1 MNKNQIRIMLIED
14 NPGDFRL
21 IHEMLKTTAVQFK
34 MDYSDQLSK
43 GLKLLEM
50 KEFDVLILDL
60 GLPDCQGLETLKKT
74 RAKVSGIPI
83 VVLTGLADEAIGIR
97 AIQDG
102 AQDYLV
108 KGQIDGNLLARTIR
122 YSIERKRIE
131 KELQKAHDE
140 LECRVKERTAELAI
154 LNDQLKAEIEIRKQ
168 VERSLQ
174 ESKERYRTVA
184 DFTYDW
190 EDWLDPN
197 GKYIYVS
204 PSCEWITGYRPDEFV
219 SYPDIV
225 IKITHPDDRDLV
237 EKHFDEVLRGSI
249 GIHHIDFRI
258 VNRNGIEYWISHY
271 CQPVYSKEGKFLGRR
286 SSNRDIT
293 KRKQAEKELIQLT
306 GDLQRL
312 NVELANMNAQLKAE
326 IEIRMKTEK
335 ELKESE
341 ERYKKM
347 VGAIT
352 TYTYSVDISR
362 VGAIS
367 TQHSMGCISVTGYN
381 PEDYEA
387 DPHLWYSIIYPD
399 DKMIIENAIKELLA
413 GHRVPPIEHRIIHH
427 DGKVVYVRNTIVPY
441 YDIGGRLVRYDGLI
455 EDITERK
462 RAEEQILRQRAVLEG
477 SNKVLREA
485 LTCETETDIALKC
498 LAVAEELTGSKFGF
512 ICEINQAGRF
522 DTIAISDPG
531 WDACRIPKTNAVLML
546 NDLEIRGIRGRVVK
560 DERSMISNDP
570 ASHPDWV
577 EPPENHPPITCFL
590 GVPLKHG
597 DKTIGM
603 IGLANKERDY
613 DLADQQVVEALSVAF
628 VEALY
633 RRRAEEEIQKLNR
646 RLEQHILELTEANK
660 ELDAFNYS
668 VSHDLQNPLV
678 VIGGF
683 TSRFLKIYGDK
694 LDANGKDMF
703 CTIHMHTQKMER
715 LIKDLLAFS
724 HAGRQQIKPTE
735 IDIGNLITTVLDELR
750 TLSDGRM
757 IKFDIKTL
765 PPCYGDMA
773 LIKQVLINLLSNAIK
788 FTRPKDMGVI
798 EIGCRVEKNENI
810 YYVKDNGIGF
820 YSQFVDELFSPFRR
834 LHGTKEFEGTGVGL
848 SIVQRIINRHGG
860 RVWAE
865 GKVNEG
871 ATFYFSLP
879 RKDVGHS

>member
-21 IHEMLKTTAVQFK
+21 IHEMLKTTAVQFE

-43 GLKLLEM
+43 GLELLEM

-108 KGQIDGNLLARTIR
+108 KGQIDGNLLVRTIR

-140 LECRVKERTAELAI
+140 LEWRVKERTAELAI

-237 EKHFDEVLRGSI
+237 EKHFHEVLRGSI

-258 VNRNGIEYWISHY
+258 VNRNGIEHWISHY

-312 NVELANMNAQLKAE
+312 NVELSNMNAQLKAE

-335 ELKESE
+335 ELKKSE

-413 GHRVPPIEHRIIHH
+413 GHGVPPIEHRIIYH

-441 YDIGGRLVRYDGLI
+441 YDIDGRLVRYDGLI

-462 RAEEQILRQRAVLEG
+462 RAEEQILRQRAVLKG

-603 IGLANKERDY
+603 IGLANKEREY

-820 YSQFVDELFSPFRR
+820 YSQFADELFSPFRR

-848 SIVQRIINRHGG
+848 SIVQRIINRHSG